1 MQELLRKHNPIWFGQ
16 QLETGIERS
25 TLHPIVSFLSV
36 PHIIAISGARRS
48 GKSFLL
54 KQLIMHLLRTNIPA
68 SNIVS
73 MNFEDPFFVNH
84 DDVKVLDTLL
94 SEYRV
99 MKNPSGK
106 VFLFLDEIQ
115 NISQWHRWL
124 RDLYD
129 RHSDVKVFITGSNSE
144 LLSVELASHLTG
156 RVLAFENFP
165 FSFYEYLQDQ
175 PDVELPGIVQ
185 YETLYPMKDSLQH
198 YVEKVFQIG
207 LFPEIINVKD
217 LNLREEILRQYFQ
230 QVLFKDIVPKFSIR
244 NSKTIEQ
251 LAYYCSTTFASRFSY
266 HRIASAVGSNENTI
280 KEYLSYLEKA
290 YLFFVIEHF
299 SSSLKKQTRYA
310 KKIYI
315 SDEGLRNATASSFS
329 PDTGRHAENVVFLHL
344 RRETKKITFWQDD
357 QSGAEIDFV
366 IQGKNRTVLCNVSYT
381 NEISQREYKA
391 FSMFLT
397 SNPIQ
402 DYQCL
407 LVTQNVYKKVMHEGI
422 EIQLIPMWLFLL
434 DIQLWLPD

>member
-25 TLHPIVSFLSV
+25 TLHQIVSFLSV
-36 PHIIAISGARRS
+36 PHIVAISGARRS

-54 KQLIMHLLRTNIPA
+54 RQLIKHLLGTNVPA
-68 SNIVS
+68 SNILM
-73 MNFEDPFFVNH
+73 MNFEDPFFVNN

-115 NISQWHRWL
+115 NIPQWHRWL

-129 RHSDVKVFITGSNSE
+129 QNPDVKIFITGSNSE

-156 RVLAFENFP
+156 RVLSFENFP
-165 FSFYEYLQDQ
+165 FSFYEFLQDQ
-175 PDVELPGIVQ
+175 PDKKLPSILQ
-185 YETLYPMKDSLQH
+185 FETLYPMKDSLQH
-198 YVEKVFQIG
+198 HIEKIFQIG
-207 LFPEIINVKD
+207 LFPEIINVED
-217 LNLREEILRQYFQ
+217 VSLREEILNQYFQ
-230 QVLFKDIVPKFSIR
+230 QVLFKDIIPKFSIR

-299 SSSLKKQTRYA
+299 SYSFKKQTRYA

-329 PDTGRHAENVVFLHL
+329 PDIGRHAENVVFLHL
-344 RRETKKITFWQDD
+344 RRETQKIAFWQDD
-357 QSGAEIDFV
+357 HSGAEIDFI
-366 IQGKNRTVLCNVSYT
+366 IQRKNQYILCNVSYT
-381 NEISQREYKA
+381 NEISQREYNA

-397 SNPIQ
+397 SNPIK

-407 LVTQNVYKKVMHEGI
+407 IVTRDVYKKVIHQGV
-422 EIQLIPMWLFLL
+422 EIQFIPMWLFLL
-434 DIQLWLPD
+434 HIPQWLKR

>member
-1 MQELLRKHNPIWFGQ
+1 MQELLHKHNPIWFGQ
-16 QLETGIERS
+16 QLETGTERS
-25 TLHPIVSFLSV
+25 TLHSIVSFLSV

-106 VFLFLDEIQ
+106 VFVFLDEIQ
-115 NISQWHRWL
+115 NIPGWHRWL

-129 RHSDVKVFITGSNSE
+129 RHPDVKVFITGSNSE

-175 PDVELPGIVQ
+175 PDIELPDTLQ
-185 YETLYPMKDSLQH
+185 YETLYPMQDSLQH

-217 LNLREEILRQYFQ
+217 SNLREEILRQYFQ

-299 SSSLKKQTRYA
+299 SYSLKKQTRYA

-366 IQGKNRTVLCNVSYT
+366 IQGKHRTVLCNVSYT

-391 FSMFLT
+391 FSMFLAF
-397 SNPIQ
+397 NPIQ

-407 LVTQNVYKKVMHEGI
+407 LVTRNVYKKVMHEGI

-434 DIQLWLPD
+434 DIQLCLPD

>member
-357 QSGAEIDFV
+357 QRGAEIDFV